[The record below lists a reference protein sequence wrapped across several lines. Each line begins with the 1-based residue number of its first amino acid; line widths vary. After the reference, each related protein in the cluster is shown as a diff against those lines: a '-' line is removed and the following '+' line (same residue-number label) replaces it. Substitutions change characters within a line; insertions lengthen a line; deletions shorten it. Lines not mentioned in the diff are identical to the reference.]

1 MVLLGTAYTEPC
13 SHVLTLCI
21 VSYGDVHSDEA
32 IVVVPCDYLAV
43 LTNSADGVC
52 IKHIFNV
59 CVKLVRPHVT
69 FEYIVFLNELSG

>member
-1 MVLLGTAYTEPC
+1 MVLFGTAYTEPC
-13 SHVLTLCI
+13 RHVLTLCI
-21 VSYGDVHSDEA
+21 VIYGDVHSDEA
-32 IVVVPCDYLAV
+32 IVVPCDYLAV

-69 FEYIVFLNELSG
+69 FDYIVLSKGLSG